1 MKWIWIDNKQEV
13 ATPQFVEFL
22 AEFDVT
28 SNAKT
33 ILKISADYKYVAY
46 VNGSFAGNG
55 QYADLPE
62 HKSVDKFDISC
73 FTQNGKNTLT
83 VVAWHMG

>member
-1 MKWIWIDNKQEV
+1 MKWIWIDNKQDEV
-13 ATPQFVEFL
+13 NPQFVEFL

-33 ILKISADYKYVAY
+33 KLKISADYRYVAY
-46 VNGSFAGNG
+46 VNGAFVGNG

-62 HKSVDKFDISC
+62 RKSVKKFDISH
-73 FTQNGKNTLT
+73 LE
-83 VVAWHMG
+83 